1 VLSGAAEMRGVIQ
14 QYCDLSVIIGLA
26 NQAGLQ

>member
-1 VLSGAAEMRGVIQ
+1 VLGGAAEMRGVIQ

-26 NQAGLQ
+26 NQAGRQ

>member
-1 VLSGAAEMRGVIQ
+1 VLREAAEMRMVIQ

-26 NQAGLQ
+26 NQAGGQ

>member
-1 VLSGAAEMRGVIQ
+1 VLSDAAEMREVIH

-26 NQAGLQ
+26 NQAGPQ